1 MMLKINEIEAKSIFT
16 KSGLPASDWVIN
28 CYNGCL
34 FGCIYC
40 YAAQIARWKHPSEV
54 WGSYLDV
61 KINAPELLKI
71 ELEKLSKRRP
81 SSRYNFG
88 SIFFS
93 SVTDPYVGME
103 AKYKLTRQCLQ
114 VLIDFGYQGQVSILT
129 KSPLVVRDI
138 DLFKKFKNIEV
149 GVTITGLDDKVSRFL
164 ETKAPPVTS
173 RIKALK
179 ELSENGI
186 NTYAFV
192 GPIVPHFIHSEI
204 KIKEIIDKIEEI
216 GVKKVWFEHL
226 NLSPKIKFRLFEY
239 LQKESPELISEF
251 EKADTEEYRI
261 KLNKVIEKQMKRRK
275 IKMGYGE
282 VIYHK
287 KLKKKN

>member
-1 MMLKINEIEAKSIFT
+1 MLKINEIKAKSILT

-103 AKYKLTRQCLQ
+103 AKYKLTRKCLQ
-114 VLIDFGYQGQVSILT
+114 ILVDFGYQGPVSILT
-129 KSPLVVRDI
+129 KSPLVTRDVDI
-138 DLFKKFKNIEV
+138 FKKLKNIEI
-149 GVTITGLDDKVSRFL
+149 GMTITGLEDKVSRFL

-192 GPIVPHFIHSEI
+192 GPIVPYFIHNEE
-204 KIKEIIDKIEEI
+204 KIKEIIDELEKI
-216 GVKKVWFEHL
+216 GVKKIWFEHL

-239 LQKESPELISEF
+239 LQKESPKLIPEF
-251 EKADTEEYRI
+251 EKADTEEYRE
-261 KLNKVIEKQMKRRK
+261 KLNEIIDRQMKGRK
-275 IKMGYGE
+275 IKMGYEE

-287 KLKKKN
+287 KIKKKN

>member
-1 MMLKINEIEAKSIFT
+1 MILKINEIEAKSILT
-16 KSGLPASDWVIN
+16 KSGLPGADWVIN

-34 FGCIYC
+34 FGCMYC
-40 YAAQIARWKHPSEV
+40 YAAQIARWKHPNEV

-71 ELEKLSKRRP
+71 ELEKLSRRRP
-81 SSRYNFG
+81 SSRYDFG

-129 KSPLVVRDI
+129 KSPLVTRDI
-138 DLFKKFKNIEV
+138 DLFKKLKNIEV
-149 GVTITGLDDKVSRFL
+149 GMTITGLDDKVSRFL
-164 ETKAPPVTS
+164 EVKAPPVTA
-173 RIKALK
+173 RVKALQ
-179 ELSENGI
+179 ELAKNGV

-192 GPIVPHFIHSEI
+192 GPLVPYFINNEE
-204 KIKEIIDKIEEI
+204 KIKKIVDKLESV
-216 GVKKVWFEHL
+216 GVKEIWFEHL
-226 NLSPKIKFRLFEY
+226 NLNSKIKFRLFEY
-239 LQKESPELISEF
+239 LKKESPKLIPEF
-251 EKADTEEYRI
+251 EKTDTEEYRNR
-261 KLNKVIEKQMKRRK
+261 LNKIIEKQMLRRK
-275 IKMGYGE
+275 IKMGYKD

-287 KLKKKN
+287 KLAKK